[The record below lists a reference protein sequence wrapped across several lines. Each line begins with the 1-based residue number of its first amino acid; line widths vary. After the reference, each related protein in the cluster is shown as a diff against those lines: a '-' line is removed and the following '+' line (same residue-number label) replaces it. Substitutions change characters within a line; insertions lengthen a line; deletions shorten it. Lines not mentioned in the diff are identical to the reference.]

1 MKETRGSIILTRLAK
16 KTRKET
22 GDTRYRARAEDE
34 TASLKTLI
42 WISSTRP
49 FCESFS
55 AFLPAPSELTELS
68 SHYVAQI
75 C

>member
-16 KTRKET
+16 KARKET
-22 GDTRYRARAEDE
+22 GDARYRARAEDE

-49 FCESFS
+49 FCQYLFGL
-55 AFLPAPSELTELS
+55 LPGPSQE
-68 SHYVAQI
+68 